1 MYHAKAKGRGNYQ
14 FFTENMNAAIMRRIA
29 LESELRVGLERGQF
43 VLHYQPQQDLRNGR
57 LVGME
62 ALVRWQHPVRG
73 LIPPAEFIPVAE
85 ETGIID
91 ALGDWVLQ
99 EALRQLGEW
108 RARGLTE
115 LRMSINLSTG
125 QFLDKT
131 LPARVDALLARYGL
145 AANLID
151 LEVTE
156 SVSMASPDE
165 TIEVMRALTQRGLSL
180 SIDDFGT
187 GYSSL
192 AYLKLFPIRTLK
204 IDRSFVKDI
213 ETDPSDADICDV
225 TVLLA
230 HKLGLE
236 VVAEGVE
243 TEAQLKFLRSIG
255 CEKIQG
261 YLISRPLPAD
271 QLETLLRQPA
281 QAWSSGAVE
290 IWHPL

>member
-1 MYHAKAKGRGNYQ
+1 
-14 FFTENMNAAIMRRIA
+14 MRSA
-29 LESELRVGLERGQF
+29 TGS
-43 VLHYQPQQDLRNGR
+43 LH
-57 LVGME
+57 E
-62 ALVRWQHPVRG
+62 AM
-73 LIPPAEFIPVAE
+73 
-85 ETGIID
+85 
-91 ALGDWVLQ
+91 
-99 EALRQLGEW
+99 RQLAEW
-108 RARGLTE
+108 RTRGLTD
-115 LRMSINLSTG
+115 LRMSINLSTS

-131 LPARVDALLARYGL
+131 LPARVDALLARHGL

-165 TIEVMRALTQRGLSL
+165 TIEVMRALTQRGLTL

-271 QLETLLRQPA
+271 QLESLLRQTVA
-281 QAWSSGAVE
+281 AWNSGGVE
-290 IWHPL
+290 LWHAG

>member
-1 MYHAKAKGRGNYQ
+1 
-14 FFTENMNAAIMRRIA
+14 
-29 LESELRVGLERGQF
+29 
-43 VLHYQPQQDLRNGR
+43 
-57 LVGME
+57 
-62 ALVRWQHPVRG
+62 
-73 LIPPAEFIPVAE
+73 
-85 ETGIID
+85 
-91 ALGDWVLQ
+91 
-99 EALRQLGEW
+99 
-108 RARGLTE
+108 
-115 LRMSINLSTG
+115 
-125 QFLDKT
+125 
-131 LPARVDALLARYGL
+131 
-145 AANLID
+145 
-151 LEVTE
+151 
-156 SVSMASPDE
+156 
-165 TIEVMRALTQRGLSL
+165 MRALTQRGLTL

-261 YLISRPLPAD
+261 YLISRPLPGE
-271 QLETLLRQPA
+271 QLEGLLRQPM
-281 QAWSSGAVE
+281 QEWTKEWTSGGVE
-290 IWHPL
+290 LWHAS